1 MSGDLIVASF
11 EVDKES
17 SSFGFPFCAQV
28 RKYFTFVFA
37 SEEFQ
42 GKQPRVKDFHFYPD
56 PAKSFIS
63 QPEAEKFFAE
73 LNSIFH
79 VSCEFYL
86 SYQKSFSHF
95 LAQLLVSWTFR

>member
-79 VSCEFYL
+79 VSCEL
-86 SYQKSFSHF
+86 SELSEVFFPFSCSIVGF
-95 LAQLLVSWTFR
+95 LNI